1 LAVVHRAAHGGVE
14 AEALHDGA
22 KNLMELRIP
31 WHRAVCTFNTFWP
44 AGSTI
49 GNVARTRR
57 RLHARIN
64 P

>member
-22 KNLMELRIP
+22 KNLMELASRGIVP
-31 WHRAVCTFNTFWP
+31 FTFNTFWP
-44 AGSTI
+44 ARSAI
-49 GNVARTRR
+49 GNVARTCC